1 MSPASQN
8 EKMPSVESESAP
20 PLFAW
25 IGQLLL
31 AGVIVGAGLAFY
43 LSGVPAMIL
52 LLAAST
58 LCGAI
63 WLMWSSLQRIGE
75 SDAMGFEEALS
86 FAAPSATEEQKRAV
100 LRALKD
106 LEYERHVGKISEEDF
121 ILVSAEYRQKA
132 KELIA
137 EQDDKMA
144 AQIASAEKRVARY
157 LTQNQSQ
164 TASKSA
170 SKAAPPG
177 DALSETAPS
186 DVASPEREVNAE
198 DEK

>member
-1 MSPASQN
+1 
-8 EKMPSVESESAP
+8 
-20 PLFAW
+20 
-25 IGQLLL
+25 
-31 AGVIVGAGLAFY
+31 
-43 LSGVPAMIL
+43 MIL

-177 DALSETAPS
+177 DALSEPAPSETAPSETAPS